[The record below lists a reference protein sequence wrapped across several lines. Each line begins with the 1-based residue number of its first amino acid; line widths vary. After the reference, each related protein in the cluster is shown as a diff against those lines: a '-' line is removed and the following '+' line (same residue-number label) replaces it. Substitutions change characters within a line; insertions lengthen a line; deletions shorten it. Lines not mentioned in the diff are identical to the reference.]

1 MQEILA
7 ITKTSRNMISKLIQ
21 GYTLEQLNKVPV
33 GFNNNIIW
41 NIAHIIVTQQILVY
55 KLSGLPLIVT
65 DEMVEKYRKGTKTEH
80 FATQEEVDQ
89 ILSLSTQTI
98 DQTEKDIENELFA
111 NFTEYPTSTGYV
123 LASAQDAMTFNNF
136 HEGIHLGVILG
147 LRKLV

>member
-7 ITKTSRNMISKLIQ
+7 ITKTSRNLISKFVQ
-21 GYTLEQLNKVPV
+21 GYTLEQLNKVPE

-41 NIAHIIVTQQILVY
+41 NVAHIIVTQQILVY
-55 KLSGLPLIVT
+55 KLSGLPMIVT

-80 FATQEEVDQ
+80 FASQDEVDQ
-89 ILSLSTQTI
+89 ILALLTQTI
-98 DQTEKDIENELFA
+98 DQTAKDIENKIFI

-123 LASAQDAMTFNNF
+123 LTSAQDAMTFNNF

>member
-7 ITKTSRNMISKLIQ
+7 ITKTSRNLISKFVQ
-21 GYTLEQLNKVPV
+21 GYTSEQLNKVPE

-41 NIAHIIVTQQILVY
+41 NVAHIIVTQQILVY
-55 KLSGLPLIVT
+55 KLSGLPMIVT

-80 FATQEEVDQ
+80 FASQDEVDQ
-89 ILSLSTQTI
+89 ILALLTQTI
-98 DQTEKDIENELFA
+98 DQTAKDIENKIFI

-123 LASAQDAMTFNNF
+123 LTSAQDAMTFNNF

>member
-7 ITKTSRNMISKLIQ
+7 ITKTSRNLISKFVQ

-41 NIAHIIVTQQILVY
+41 NVAHIIVTQQILVY
-55 KLSGLPLIVT
+55 KLSGLPMIVT

-80 FATQEEVDQ
+80 FASQDEVDQ
-89 ILSLSTQTI
+89 ILALLTQTI
-98 DQTEKDIENELFA
+98 DQTAKDIENKIFI

-123 LASAQDAMTFNNF
+123 LTSAQDAMTFNNF